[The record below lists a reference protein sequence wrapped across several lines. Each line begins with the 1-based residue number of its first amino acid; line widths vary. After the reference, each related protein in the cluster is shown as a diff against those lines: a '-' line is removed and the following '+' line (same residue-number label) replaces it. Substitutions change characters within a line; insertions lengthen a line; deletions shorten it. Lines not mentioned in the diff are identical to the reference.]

1 MTIYILLGVIF
12 YLMGISL
19 WLLLYQK
26 NMKVASI
33 EKDNK
38 RIIWLDFVK
47 FIAISMMIAVH
58 CTDNVTPTERSEAWY
73 NLWGSFYGSFM
84 RPAIPLF
91 VMVTGAL
98 LLPVKE
104 NISTF
109 YTKRLTRLV
118 IPFIVWSVLYNLFPW
133 ITGLLGLSPTI
144 INDFF
149 AWAEPDQ
156 SFSGALHNILMIP
169 FNFSMLAVQMWY
181 VYLLIGLYLY
191 MPFFSAWVKQASVK
205 EQKIFLTLWFIS
217 LFIPYLREYLT
228 KDLWGTCSWNEFGL
242 LYYFAG
248 FNGYLLLGYYIK
260 NNDINFSW
268 GKLAVIGIP
277 SFIIGYCITF
287 LGFKS
292 ITAIPGQ
299 PAELVEL
306 FFTYC
311 SPNVLLMTLPIFL
324 VIKKNHFKSVTI
336 RRFAIN
342 ISTCTLGIWMSHYL
356 FLGPCYML
364 VEFLPLH
371 TMLKMIVCTILLL
384 SITWGFVYV
393 IRKSGKI
400 GKWIM
405 G

>member
-1 MTIYILLGVIF
+1 M
-12 YLMGISL
+12 

-109 YTKRLTRLV
+109 YTKHLTRLV

>member
-1 MTIYILLGVIF
+1 
-12 YLMGISL
+12 
-19 WLLLYQK
+19 
-26 NMKVASI
+26 MKVASI

-109 YTKRLTRLV
+109 YTNRLTRLV

>member
-1 MTIYILLGVIF
+1 MYF
-12 YLMGISL
+12 SL

-191 MPFFSAWVKQASVK
+191 IPFFSAWVKQASVK

-228 KDLWGTCSWNEFGL
+228 KNLWGTCSWNEFGL

>member
-1 MTIYILLGVIF
+1 MYF
-12 YLMGISL
+12 SL

-133 ITGLLGLSPTI
+133 ITGLLELSPTI
-144 INDFF
+144 INNFL

>member
-1 MTIYILLGVIF
+1 
-12 YLMGISL
+12 
-19 WLLLYQK
+19 
-26 NMKVASI
+26 MKEPLI
-33 EKDNK
+33 EKDDK
-38 RIIWLDFVK
+38 RIVWLDFVK
-47 FIAISMMIAVH
+47 FVAIFMMIAVH
-58 CTDNVTPTERSEAWY
+58 CTDNVTPAERSEPWY

-98 LLPVKE
+98 LLPVRQS
-104 NISTF
+104 ISAF

-118 IPFIVWSVLYNLFPW
+118 VPFIIWSVVYNLFPW
-133 ITGLLGLSPTI
+133 LTGVLGLPPTV

-191 MPFFSAWVKQASVK
+191 MPIFSAWVRQASIK
-205 EQKIFLTLWFIS
+205 EQRVFLALWFIS

-248 FNGYLLLGYYIK
+248 FNGYLLLGYYIM
-260 NNDINFSW
+260 NNNMNVTW
-268 GKLAVIGIP
+268 GRLAVFGIP
-277 SFIIGYCITF
+277 SFVIGYCVTF
-287 LGFKS
+287 WGFKS
-292 ITAIPGQ
+292 ITAVPGQ
-299 PAELVEL
+299 PVELVEL

-311 SPNVLLMTLPIFL
+311 SPNVLMMTLPVFL
-324 VIKKNHFKSVTI
+324 AIRKFRFDSLAI
-336 RRFAIN
+336 RRFSTS
-342 ISTCTLGIWMSHYL
+342 ISTCTFGIWMSHYL

-364 VEFLPLH
+364 VESLPLH
-371 TMLKMIVCTILLL
+371 TMVKMMVCTVLLL
-384 SITWGFVYV
+384 SVTWGFVYV
-393 IRKSGKI
+393 VRKSGKV
-400 GKWIM
+400 GRWIM

>member
-1 MTIYILLGVIF
+1 MDELLID
-12 YLMGISL
+12 
-19 WLLLYQK
+19 K
-26 NMKVASI
+26 N
-33 EKDNK
+33 DK
-38 RIIWLDFVK
+38 RIVWLDFVK
-47 FIAISMMIAVH
+47 FIAIFMMIAVH
-58 CTDNVTPTERSEAWY
+58 CTDNVTPAERSEPWY

-98 LLPVKE
+98 LLPVRQ
-104 NISTF
+104 NISAF
-109 YTKRLTRLV
+109 YKKRLTRLV
-118 IPFIVWSVLYNLFPW
+118 VPFIIWSVLYNLFPW
-133 ITGLLGLSPTI
+133 ITGLLGLSPTV

-191 MPFFSAWVKQASVK
+191 MPIFSAWIKQASIK
-205 EQKIFLTLWFIS
+205 EQQVFLFLWFIS

-248 FNGYLLLGYYIK
+248 FNGYLLLGYYIV

-268 GKLAVIGIP
+268 SKLAIVGVP
-277 SFIIGYCITF
+277 TFAVGYCITF
-287 LGFKS
+287 FGFKS
-292 ITAIPGQ
+292 VTAVPGQ

-311 SPNVLLMTLPIFL
+311 SPNVLMMTFPVFL
-324 VIKKNHFKSVTI
+324 VVRKIQFSSVII
-336 RRFAIN
+336 RRFSVS
-342 ISTCTLGIWMSHYL
+342 ISTCTFGIWMSHYL

-364 VEFLPLH
+364 VESLPLH
-371 TMLKMIVCTILLL
+371 TMVKMIVCTILLL
-384 SITWGFVYV
+384 SVTWGFVYIV
-393 IRKSGKI
+393 RKSGKI

>member
-1 MTIYILLGVIF
+1 
-12 YLMGISL
+12 
-19 WLLLYQK
+19 
-26 NMKVASI
+26 MKVASI

-149 AWAEPDQ
+149 AWAEPNQ

-292 ITAIPGQ
+292 ITAIPEQ

>member
-1 MTIYILLGVIF
+1 M
-12 YLMGISL
+12 

-324 VIKKNHFKSVTI
+324 IIKKNHFKSVTI

>member
-1 MTIYILLGVIF
+1 
-12 YLMGISL
+12 
-19 WLLLYQK
+19 
-26 NMKVASI
+26 MKEPLI
-33 EKDNK
+33 EKDEK
-38 RIIWLDFVK
+38 RIVWLDFVK
-47 FIAISMMIAVH
+47 FVAIFMMIAVH
-58 CTDNVTPTERSEAWY
+58 CTDNVTPAERSEPWY

-98 LLPVKE
+98 LLPVRQS
-104 NISTF
+104 ISAF

-118 IPFIVWSVLYNLFPW
+118 VPFIIWSVVYNLFPW
-133 ITGLLGLSPTI
+133 LTGVLGLPPTV

-191 MPFFSAWVKQASVK
+191 MPIFSAWVRQASIK
-205 EQKIFLTLWFIS
+205 EQRVFLALWFIS

-248 FNGYLLLGYYIK
+248 FNGYLLLGYYIM
-260 NNDINFSW
+260 NNNMNVTW
-268 GKLAVIGIP
+268 GRLAVFGIP
-277 SFIIGYCITF
+277 SFVIGYCVTF
-287 LGFKS
+287 WGFKS
-292 ITAIPGQ
+292 ITAVPGQ
-299 PAELVEL
+299 PVELVEL

-311 SPNVLLMTLPIFL
+311 SPNVLMMTLPIFL
-324 VIKKNHFKSVTI
+324 AIRKFRFDSLAI
-336 RRFAIN
+336 RRFSTS
-342 ISTCTLGIWMSHYL
+342 ISTCTFGIWMSHYL

-364 VEFLPLH
+364 VESLPLH
-371 TMLKMIVCTILLL
+371 TMVKMMVCTVLLL
-384 SITWGFVYV
+384 SVTWGFVYV
-393 IRKSGKI
+393 VRKSGKV
-400 GKWIM
+400 GRWIM

>member
-1 MTIYILLGVIF
+1 MYF
-12 YLMGISL
+12 SL

-144 INDFF
+144 INYFF

>member
-1 MTIYILLGVIF
+1 M
-12 YLMGISL
+12 

-324 VIKKNHFKSVTI
+324 VIKKNHLKSVTI

>member
-1 MTIYILLGVIF
+1 MRAQL
-12 YLMGISL
+12 
-19 WLLLYQK
+19 
-26 NMKVASI
+26 I
-33 EKDNK
+33 EREYK
-38 RIIWLDFVK
+38 RIVWLDFVK
-47 FIAISMMIAVH
+47 FIAIFMMIAVH
-58 CTDNVTPTERSEAWY
+58 CTDNVTPAERSEPWY

-104 NISTF
+104 NISAF
-109 YTKRLTRLV
+109 YKKRLTRLLV
-118 IPFIVWSVLYNLFPW
+118 PFFIWSVLYNLFPW
-133 ITGLLGLSPTI
+133 ITGLLGLSPTV

-191 MPFFSAWVKQASVK
+191 MPIFSAWVRQASLK
-205 EQKIFLTLWFIS
+205 EQKVFLSLWFVS

-248 FNGYLLLGYYIK
+248 FNGYLLLGHYII
-260 NNDINFSW
+260 NNKMNLSW
-268 GKLAVIGIP
+268 KKLVMMGVP
-277 SFIIGYCITF
+277 SFVIGYCITF
-287 LGFKS
+287 FGFKS
-292 ITAIPGQ
+292 VTAVTGQ
-299 PAELVEL
+299 SVELVEL

-311 SPNVLLMTLPIFL
+311 SPNVLMMTLPLFF
-324 VIKKNHFKSVTI
+324 VIQKIHFSSVVI
-336 RRFAIN
+336 RRFSMS
-342 ISTCTLGIWMSHYL
+342 ISTCTFGIWMSHYL
-356 FLGPCYML
+356 FLGPCYKL
-364 VEFLPLH
+364 VDSLSLH
-371 TMLKMIVCTILLL
+371 TMVKMIVCTIFLL
-384 SITWGFVYV
+384 SLTWGFVYIV
-393 IRKSGKI
+393 RKSGKI
-400 GKWIM
+400 GRWIM

>member
-1 MTIYILLGVIF
+1 MDELLID
-12 YLMGISL
+12 
-19 WLLLYQK
+19 K
-26 NMKVASI
+26 N
-33 EKDNK
+33 DK
-38 RIIWLDFVK
+38 RIVWLDFVK
-47 FIAISMMIAVH
+47 FIAIFMMIAVH
-58 CTDNVTPTERSEAWY
+58 CTDNVTPAERSEPWY

-98 LLPVKE
+98 LLPVRQ
-104 NISTF
+104 NISAF
-109 YTKRLTRLV
+109 YKKRLTRLV
-118 IPFIVWSVLYNLFPW
+118 VPFIIWSVLYNLFPW
-133 ITGLLGLSPTI
+133 ITGLLGLSPTV

-191 MPFFSAWVKQASVK
+191 MPIFSAWIKQASIK
-205 EQKIFLTLWFIS
+205 EQQVFLFLWFIS

-248 FNGYLLLGYYIK
+248 FNGYLLLGYYIV

-268 GKLAVIGIP
+268 SKLAIVGLP
-277 SFIIGYCITF
+277 TFVVGYCITF
-287 LGFKS
+287 FGFKS
-292 ITAIPGQ
+292 VTAVPGQ

-311 SPNVLLMTLPIFL
+311 SPNVLMMTLPVFL
-324 VIKKNHFKSVTI
+324 VVRKIQFSSVII
-336 RRFAIN
+336 RRFSVS
-342 ISTCTLGIWMSHYL
+342 ISTCTFGIWMSHYL

-364 VEFLPLH
+364 VESLPLH
-371 TMLKMIVCTILLL
+371 TMVKMIVCTVFSL
-384 SITWGFVYV
+384 SLTWGFAYIV
-393 IRKSGKI
+393 RKSGKI
-400 GKWIM
+400 GRWIM

>member
-1 MTIYILLGVIF
+1 M
-12 YLMGISL
+12 

-324 VIKKNHFKSVTI
+324 VIKKNHLKSVTI

-364 VEFLPLH
+364 VEFFTLAYDAKNDC
-371 TMLKMIVCTILLL
+371 MYNIV
-384 SITWGFVYV
+384 V
-393 IRKSGKI
+393 IYNLGICLCNQKI
-400 GKWIM
+400 R
-405 G
+405 

>member
-1 MTIYILLGVIF
+1 MYF
-12 YLMGISL
+12 SL

-84 RPAIPLF
+84 RPAMPLF

-336 RRFAIN
+336 RRFTIN

>member
-1 MTIYILLGVIF
+1 
-12 YLMGISL
+12 
-19 WLLLYQK
+19 
-26 NMKVASI
+26 MKVASI

-191 MPFFSAWVKQASVK
+191 MPFFSAWVKQTSVK

>member
-1 MTIYILLGVIF
+1 MYF
-12 YLMGISL
+12 SL

-306 FFTYC
+306 FLTYC

>member
-1 MTIYILLGVIF
+1 
-12 YLMGISL
+12 
-19 WLLLYQK
+19 
-26 NMKVASI
+26 MKVASI

-109 YTKRLTRLV
+109 YTTRLTRLV

>member
-1 MTIYILLGVIF
+1 MSKNVFFIVATFV
-12 YLMGISL
+12 S
-19 WLLLYQK
+19 K

-242 LYYFAG
+242 LYYFAS

>member
-1 MTIYILLGVIF
+1 MYF
-12 YLMGISL
+12 SL

-109 YTKRLTRLV
+109 YTERLTRLV

>member
-1 MTIYILLGVIF
+1 
-12 YLMGISL
+12 
-19 WLLLYQK
+19 
-26 NMKVASI
+26 MKVASI

-47 FIAISMMIAVH
+47 FIAISMMIAVY

-169 FNFSMLAVQMWY
+169 FNFSMLAIQMWY

-292 ITAIPGQ
+292 ITAIPRQ

>member
-1 MTIYILLGVIF
+1 
-12 YLMGISL
+12 
-19 WLLLYQK
+19 
-26 NMKVASI
+26 MKVASI

-287 LGFKS
+287 LEFKS

>member
-1 MTIYILLGVIF
+1 MYF
-12 YLMGISL
+12 SL

-169 FNFSMLAVQMWY
+169 FNFSMLTVQMWY

-371 TMLKMIVCTILLL
+371 TILKMIVCTILLL

>member
-1 MTIYILLGVIF
+1 MYF
-12 YLMGISL
+12 SL

-384 SITWGFVYV
+384 SITWGFVSLLST
-393 IRKSGKI
+393 KNGQ
-400 GKWIM
+400 G
-405 G
+405 

>member
-1 MTIYILLGVIF
+1 
-12 YLMGISL
+12 
-19 WLLLYQK
+19 
-26 NMKVASI
+26 MKEPLI
-33 EKDNK
+33 EKDDK
-38 RIIWLDFVK
+38 RIVWLDFVK
-47 FIAISMMIAVH
+47 FVAIFMMIAVH
-58 CTDNVTPTERSEAWY
+58 CTDNVTPAERSEPWY

-98 LLPVKE
+98 LLPVRQS
-104 NISTF
+104 ISAF

-118 IPFIVWSVLYNLFPW
+118 VPFIIWSVVYNLFPW
-133 ITGLLGLSPTI
+133 LTGVLGLPPTV

-191 MPFFSAWVKQASVK
+191 MPIFSAWVRQASIK
-205 EQKIFLTLWFIS
+205 EQRVFFALWFIS

-248 FNGYLLLGYYIK
+248 FNGYLLLGYYIM
-260 NNDINFSW
+260 NNNMNVTW
-268 GKLAVIGIP
+268 GRLAVFGIP
-277 SFIIGYCITF
+277 SFVIGYCVTF
-287 LGFKS
+287 WGFKS
-292 ITAIPGQ
+292 ITAVPGQ
-299 PAELVEL
+299 PVELVEL

-311 SPNVLLMTLPIFL
+311 SPNVLMMTLPVFL
-324 VIKKNHFKSVTI
+324 VIRKFRFDSLAI
-336 RRFAIN
+336 RRFSTS
-342 ISTCTLGIWMSHYL
+342 ISTCTFGIWMSHYL

-364 VEFLPLH
+364 VESLPLH
-371 TMLKMIVCTILLL
+371 TMVKMMVCTVLLL
-384 SITWGFVYV
+384 SVTWGFVYV
-393 IRKSGKI
+393 VRKSGKV
-400 GKWIM
+400 GRWIM